1 MTTPVTAQEEERQIR
16 ELVDA
21 WGRASCSGDL
31 AAQMNMMTED
41 VVFLTAGG
49 MPTRRDEFAE
59 RYRAMINQVALE
71 VRSNPQEIT
80 VTGDVA
86 VLWNLLEVNITPL
99 AGGETMKRAGNTLTV
114 LRRGGDG
121 RWRIWRDANMLAPA

>member
-1 MTTPVTAQEEERQIR
+1 MSASVTGQEDERRIR

-21 WGRASCSGDL
+21 WGKASCEGDL
-31 AAQMNMMTED
+31 VAQLNMVTED
-41 VVFLTAGG
+41 VVFLTAGSLP
-49 MPTRRDEFAE
+49 MRRQEFAE
-59 RYRAMINQVALE
+59 RYRAMIEQIKLE

-86 VLWNLLEVNITPL
+86 VLWNLLEVSITPL
-99 AGGETMKRAGNTLTV
+99 AGGQTMKRAGNTLTV

-121 RWRIWRDANMLAPA
+121 QWRIWRDANMLAPV

>member
-1 MTTPVTAQEEERQIR
+1 MSASVTAQEDERRIR

-21 WGRASCSGDL
+21 WGKASCEGDL
-31 AAQMNMMTED
+31 TAQLNMVTED
-41 VVFLTAGG
+41 VVFLTVGSLP
-49 MPTRRDEFAE
+49 MRREEFAE
-59 RYRAMINQVALE
+59 RYRDMIEQVKLE

-86 VLWNLLEVNITPL
+86 VLWNLLEVSITPL

-114 LRRGGDG
+114 LRRGDDG
-121 RWRIWRDANMLAPA
+121 QWRIWRDANMLAPA